1 MLYSKPAYQSYFCF
15 ILVISKTLLAHI
27 ALLFRVVY
35 CHNSVT
41 PQQCTHVQ
49 ITIEAFHVQVQDVFG
64 V

>member
-1 MLYSKPAYQSYFCF
+1 MLYSKPAYQSYLCF

-27 ALLFRVVY
+27 ALWFRVV

-41 PQQCTHVQ
+41 PQQCTDVQ